1 MSLIKYIAIAA
12 LILFGLILALIG
24 ILSVTHDTPV
34 RSVLAEGDRDG
45 PPSIEDPLF
54 ARSIELFTGTHID
67 PGNAVQILLNGNGTY
82 PQLWKDIASA
92 QQTVTVQ
99 MYYSQ
104 PGAVADTMAKYLIDR
119 AEHKVR
125 VLLLL
130 DAFGSQPL
138 KRDWIANLKRAGVEV
153 VWLRPLRWYTL
164 QKAAQRSHVRV
175 VVVDGRIGY
184 TGGFGLADYWLG
196 DGVHEDQWRET
207 NARFEGP
214 TVAALQAAFAAGWA
228 EATGE
233 LLTGDMFFPK
243 ISFADV
249 GDVQAGLMHSIPS
262 TGSTPA
268 ERFLALSIAGAR
280 KKLYVTNSYFVPGEN
295 FLRLLLAA
303 AHRGVDVRVLTVSSK
318 TDVKTTWYA
327 GRTYY
332 EKLLE
337 GGVRIYEYQ
346 PTMMHAKTMVVDDMW
361 SAIGSMNFD
370 NRSLSFNNESTLL
383 VLDRKVGAQVDSVFM
398 DDINWSKEIKLDEFK
413 KRPLSG
419 RILEWGA
426 QKLRRVL

>member
-1 MSLIKYIAIAA
+1 MTLIKYIAIAA
-12 LILFGLILALIG
+12 LSLFGLILALIG

-34 RSVLAEGDRDG
+34 TSVIAEGDKDG
-45 PPSIEDPLF
+45 PPSVQDPLF

-67 PGNAVQILLNGNGTY
+67 PGNSVQILLNGDGTY

-92 QQTVTVQ
+92 EHTVTVQ

-119 AEHKVR
+119 AKHKVR

-138 KRDWIANLKRAGVEV
+138 KREWRDSLRHAGVEV
-153 VWLRPLRWYTL
+153 KWLRPLRWYTL

-196 DGVHEDQWRET
+196 DGHHEDQWREL
-207 NARFEGP
+207 NVRFEGP
-214 TVAALQAAFAAGWA
+214 TVGALQAAFAAGWA

-233 LLTGDMFFPK
+233 LLTGDLFFPK
-243 ISFADV
+243 SSFADI
-249 GDVQAGLMHSIPS
+249 GDVQAGLMYSIPS
-262 TGSTPA
+262 TGSTAA

-280 KKLYVTNSYFVPGEN
+280 KTLYITNSYFVPGEN
-295 FLRLLLAA
+295 FMQLLLAA
-303 AHRGVDVRVLTVSSK
+303 AKRGVDVRVLTVSNK

-332 EKLLE
+332 ENLLE
-337 GGVRIYEYQ
+337 GGVKIYEYQ
-346 PTMMHAKTMVVDDMW
+346 PTMMHAKSMVVDGIW
-361 SAIGSMNFD
+361 SYIGSMNFD
-370 NRSLSFNNESTLL
+370 NRSLSFNNESLL
-383 VLDRKVGAQVDSVFM
+383 VTLDRPLGAQMDSIFTN
-398 DDINWSKEIKLDEFK
+398 DLKSSKEIKLDEFR
-413 KRPLSG
+413 KRALSG

-426 QKLRRVL
+426 QKLRRIL

>member
-12 LILFGLILALIG
+12 LILFGLVLALIG

-34 RSVLAEGDRDG
+34 RSVLADGDREG

-67 PGNAVQILLNGNGTY
+67 PGNAVQLLLNGNGTY
-82 PQLWKDIASA
+82 PQLWRDIASA

-280 KKLYVTNSYFVPGEN
+280 RTLYITNSYFVPGEN
-295 FLRLLLAA
+295 FLRLLVAA

-337 GGVRIYEYQ
+337 GGVKIYEYQ
-346 PTMMHAKTMVVDDMW
+346 PTMMHAKSMVVDGMW
-361 SAIGSMNFD
+361 SAVGSMNFD

-383 VLDRKVGAQVDSVFM
+383 ALDRKVGARMDSVFM
-398 DDINWSKEIKLDEFK
+398 DDIKWSKEIKLDEFR